1 MLAAGLPGA
10 PFSTPNR
17 VILTPKRGYLGTW
30 VSGIVIDFGLS
41 VAISRCTASLI
52 SSARVPEIEITKRAL
67 PKIVLPRRS
76 APLFLPPSFIATPYH
91 RTSCAR
97 FRKSASPT
105 PIFAGWRAPKPPATR
120 RPRPLGARRLGRP
133 RAWGLGYPVLGSLS
147 HGDSGAWG
155 RLRTTEPRA
164 GGGPP
169 GSAKGV
175 AAPRVARSRGK
186 RGPSTHDRGYLV
198 PLDPRRRT
206 ASAALRLPDPPP
218 PSSAERA

>member
-17 VILTPKRGYLGTW
+17 VIPTPKRGYLGTW
-30 VSGIVIDFGLS
+30 VSGSEVDFGFS
-41 VAISRCTASLI
+41 EAVSACPASLI
-52 SSARVPEIEITKRAL
+52 SSTRVPEIEIAKRAL
-67 PKIVLPRRS
+67 PKIVLPRHFFFGFCPQVSSQLRTIVRV
-76 APLFLPPSFIATPYH
+76 AP
-91 RTSCAR
+91 
-97 FRKSASPT
+97 ASGSRLRRAPFFT
-105 PIFAGWRAPKPPATR
+105 GWRAPKPPATR

-133 RAWGLGYPVLGSLS
+133 GAWGLGYPVLGSLS

-155 RLRTTEPRA
+155 RLRTTEPAA
-164 GGGPP
+164 GGVLP
-169 GSAKGV
+169 GSAKGM

-198 PLDPRRRT
+198 PLDLRRRT

>member
-41 VAISRCTASLI
+41 VAISRCIASLI

-76 APLFLPPSFIATPYH
+76 APLFLLPSFIATPYH

-97 FRKSASPT
+97 FRKLAFLDPFST
-105 PIFAGWRAPKPPATR
+105 GWRAPKPPATR

-133 RAWGLGYPVLGSLS
+133 GGLGTGLSGTRVPVPRGLGGLGSPPDD
-147 HGDSGAWG
+147 GASGRRSAAG
-155 RLRTTEPRA
+155 PRKRD
-164 GGGPP
+164 G
-169 GSAKGV
+169 GSARRAQPRKKGTKH
-175 AAPRVARSRGK
+175 P
-186 RGPSTHDRGYLV
+186 
-198 PLDPRRRT
+198 
-206 ASAALRLPDPPP
+206 
-218 PSSAERA
+218 